1 MLSPSLL
8 FIFIF
13 TVLWTYE
20 KFESR
25 LFLMREMFNDWTLWN
40 RDMNCLKETYTND
53 KDPFWDPPEA
63 RLIGTAVLYLDSLS
77 FLLEIEETTPIIDFK
92 GKQCGELTCEII
104 ALSIGK
110 KNLIDNFEEV
120 QLNNFIGSDLR
131 LEVRERKRERV
142 AAAACQRE

>member
-1 MLSPSLL
+1 
-8 FIFIF
+8 
-13 TVLWTYE
+13 
-20 KFESR
+20 
-25 LFLMREMFNDWTLWN
+25 MREMFNDWTLWN

-131 LEVRERKRERV
+131 LEVRERERERAR

>member
-1 MLSPSLL
+1 
-8 FIFIF
+8 
-13 TVLWTYE
+13 
-20 KFESR
+20 
-25 LFLMREMFNDWTLWN
+25 MFNDWTLD
-40 RDMNCLKETYTND
+40 RDFDRLKETYTND

-92 GKQCGELTCEII
+92 GKQVGELTCEII

-110 KNLIDNFEEV
+110 KNLIDNFEEM

-131 LEVRERKRERV
+131 LEVRERESSMPESSMSKE
-142 AAAACQRE
+142 QRGCCCGCCCGCC

>member
-1 MLSPSLL
+1 MSLYKIL
-8 FIFIF
+8 NI
-13 TVLWTYE
+13 
-20 KFESR
+20 
-25 LFLMREMFNDWTLWN
+25 
-40 RDMNCLKETYTND
+40 DMNCLKETYTND

-131 LEVRERKRERV
+131 LEVRERERERAR